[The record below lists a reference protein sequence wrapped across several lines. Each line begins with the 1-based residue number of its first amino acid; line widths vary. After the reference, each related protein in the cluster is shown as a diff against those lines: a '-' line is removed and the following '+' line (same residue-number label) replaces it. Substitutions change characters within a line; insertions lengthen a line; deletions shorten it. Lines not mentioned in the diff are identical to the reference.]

1 MNTHASVVQIEDA
14 VNAFAVPAANGG
26 LYLCATFHGWLLG
39 LRYGFAL
46 FVSSSPTE
54 EQSEQEVLEWHYS
67 VLNRRAPVVRFHLP

>member
-26 LYLCATFHGWLLG
+26 LG